1 MKEHNNIF
9 YPDKYEECAVIKAL
23 LSNRTWEKNIV
34 SLFKKYLDKG
44 DIAIDCGSF
53 IGLHSLKLSD
63 IVGEDGKVFAIE
75 AIPTIY
81 DCVVETINRKEITN
95 ITPLNFALD
104 SQSNIPLTFLSD
116 HTGESSVEEHRRRPF
131 KYKYIINS
139 KTLDDHFLPLEL
151 DKINLMKIDV
161 EGHEFKVLK
170 GGEKIIKKY
179 RPIIIMES
187 WPRKKNILCLNLWT
201 IDNNY
206 YYRKINNEN
215 YLLIPFEKKQ
225 N

>member
-9 YPDKYEECAVIKAL
+9 YPDNYEECAVIKAL
-23 LSNRTWEKNIV
+23 LSNRIWEKKIV
-34 SLFKKYLDKG
+34 SLFKKYLQRG
-44 DIAIDCGSF
+44 DVAIDAGSF

-81 DCVVETINRKEITN
+81 DCVAATISRQEIDN
-95 ITPLNFALD
+95 IEPLNFALHD
-104 SQSNIPLTFLSD
+104 LPNIPLTFLSD
-116 HTGESSVEEHRRRPF
+116 HTGESSVEQHRRRPF
-131 KYKYIINS
+131 KYKYTINS
-139 KTLDDHFLPLEL
+139 TTLDEYFLPLNLE
-151 DKINLMKIDV
+151 KINLMKIDV

-187 WPRKKNILCLNLWT
+187 WSRKKNIINLNLWT

-206 YYRKINNEN
+206 YYEKINNEN

-225 N
+225 